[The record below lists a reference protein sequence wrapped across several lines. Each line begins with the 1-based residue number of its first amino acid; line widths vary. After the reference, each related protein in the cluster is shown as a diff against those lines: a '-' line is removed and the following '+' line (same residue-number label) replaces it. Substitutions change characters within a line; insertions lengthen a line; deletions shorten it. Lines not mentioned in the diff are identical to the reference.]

1 MTLHHDASAISV
13 EDVAFAYGREP
24 ILHDVSLSVARGEVV
39 ALLGASGS
47 GKTTLLRILAG
58 LLAPTR
64 GCVSIG
70 GEVVADG
77 RAFTPPEKRDLGMVF
92 QDYGLWPH
100 MSVAR
105 NVAFPL
111 EMRRTPRDEIARR
124 VEAALA
130 RVALGPFA
138 ERAPGALSGGQQQR
152 VAIARAIV
160 AEPRLVLFDEP
171 LSNLDRELR
180 EQLVEEIGDLLRA
193 LGLTGVY
200 VTHDHAEAFALA
212 DRVVILRAG
221 RIEQVGSP
229 ETVCADP
236 ATPEVCEFLKLG
248 PLVPARRSN
257 GSFLL
262 GEGLALPAAGPSEP
276 EPREGRLLLP
286 RGAVALAPTS
296 EAAEGRAIPARVES
310 SRFRGDGHHASV
322 RFGEGA
328 FAATLSL
335 ATPVRLSPGDEVA
348 LVVDPARLRF
358 FPSTDP
364 VAATSQRN

>member
-1 MTLHHDASAISV
+1 MQTTPDAPAIAV
-13 EDVAFAYGREP
+13 DDLAFAYAREP
-24 ILHDVSLSVARGEVV
+24 ILDAVSLSVAQGEVV

-64 GCVSIG
+64 GRVSISG
-70 GEVVADG
+70 HVVADAG
-77 RAFTPPEKRDLGMVF
+77 VLVPPERRDLGMVF

-111 EMRRTPRDEIARR
+111 EMRRLPREEIARR
-124 VEAALA
+124 VAAALD

-193 LGLTGVY
+193 LGLSGVY

-212 DRVVILRAG
+212 DRVVILAG
-221 RIEQVGSP
+221 GRVLQIG
-229 ETVCADP
+229 
-236 ATPEVCEFLKLG
+236 TPEEVCSEPSCEAVCDFLKLG
-248 PLVPARRSN
+248 PLVDARREG
-257 GSFLL
+257 GSYRLAD
-262 GEGLALPAAGPSEP
+262 GTALPAPCDAPPG
-276 EPREGRLLLP
+276 EGRLLLP
-286 RGAVALAPTS
+286 RAALAIGDAPS
-296 EAAEGRAIPARVES
+296 PAAAIPARVEAA
-310 SRFRGDGHHASV
+310 RFRGDGHLASL
-322 RFGEGA
+322 RLGA
-328 FAATLSL
+328 GDGGPVVSLPVSARLAPGTLVSL
-335 ATPVRLSPGDEVA
+335 AVA
-348 LVVDPARLRF
+348 PERLRF
-358 FPSTDP
+358 FP
-364 VAATSQRN
+364 RNERT